1 MIQTGDQM
9 TQLLTRFLKLNKN
22 MTKDINELLKEYR
35 SGDYRLDLLTKEKAL
50 LFILELKKQDI
61 RVYGFD
67 GFNVGKNIKPIHGF
81 TINDNSVQ
89 IEQTHS
95 RDYSSYEKNVQYQMC
110 IDYFTQESN
119 EDILYDISF

>member
-1 MIQTGDQM
+1 M